1 MTRKEKNQTLVRS
14 FMTGSAEHPN
24 PQSIA
29 APHQDPPAISL
40 QGDVVNQQHFP
51 MPGMGFPPNCQGH
64 NPPRLINH
72 LPPSQPPVDAKYRMV
87 AKSTGSKPTAGKTPV
102 VIPPRPVGF
111 DIPVR
116 IPGDNQDQSEHPKK
130 RPSDKPAIV
139 VAVGDFQKWNANFD
153 KLKSVYED
161 GANIAKLPHN
171 HVMSNWVSKQR
182 KKYWAAVS
190 KGLAMGNRSEPMYPN
205 VITSCTYLPLT
216 QDQVDALEAL
226 GMEWDPRRADFEVR
240 LAAIKD
246 YKERK
251 GSLKGLYKEHK
262 ALYQWLFDQKE
273 RYLKKQSNAGLPEK
287 DANCLRELG
296 FNIPVQAPD
305 GRHHRSEHPKN
316 ILAINV
322 P

>member
-1 MTRKEKNQTLVRS
+1 VLTAKAQEILSFAEAHSLFEHPDFQPLSLFPKDMTFPFSRESTS
-14 FMTGSAEHPN
+14 YYSEWSPSAEQH
-24 PQSIA
+24 
-29 APHQDPPAISL
+29 HDPMHSLPISL
-40 QGDVVNQQHFP
+40 QGNVGNRQHFP
-51 MPGMGFPPNCQGH
+51 MSGMGFPPNYQGH
-64 NPPRLINH
+64 N
-72 LPPSQPPVDAKYRMV
+72 
-87 AKSTGSKPTAGKTPV
+87 
-102 VIPPRPVGF
+102 PRPVGF
-111 DIPVR
+111 DIPVQ

-139 VAVGDFQKWNANFD
+139 VPIGDFQKWNANFD

-171 HVMSNWVSKQR
+171 HVMRIWVSKQR

-273 RYLKKQSNAGLPEK
+273 RYLKKRSNAGLPEK